1 MIYTYTEEFFLSKKN
16 EIDISKIDENLN
28 NVFKEIYNNYPCFSE
43 VKNNQSNYKKNYR
56 HKKDNYYGRY
66 RSNLNDEIIRKKK
79 RTDVQI
85 ILGYFNKLTNKTY
98 DDLSNKIINDIDE
111 DNYIKI
117 IDKLFEIS
125 YKQTSYYELYINL
138 YKKILNEVK
147 DDNIVKKIND
157 YLLSKINNIINDN
170 NNELNLIKNHTDK
183 IKLEYDDFCD
193 INKNAKNLKGQ
204 IFIISNLIKHKIID
218 LEKDTLIDNLF
229 KYENYD
235 NEIFLELLQILNNII
250 GLDDN
255 KINVLQ
261 NYVDISDFK
270 GKMMLKFK
278 LKDIIENK
286 LIRIF

>member
-1 MIYTYTEEFFLSKKN
+1 MIYTYTEEFFLNKKN

-28 NVFKEIYNNYPCFSE
+28 NIFKNIYSNYSCFNE
-43 VKNNQSNYKKNYR
+43 LKNKESNYKKNYR
-56 HKKDNYYGRY
+56 HKKDNYYGNH
-66 RSNLNDEIIRKKK
+66 RSNLNDEIIRKNK
-79 RTDVQI
+79 RTNIQI

-147 DDNIVKKIND
+147 DDNIVKKISD

-170 NNELNLIKNHTDK
+170 NNELNLIKTHTDK

-193 INKNAKNLKGQ
+193 INKNAKTLKGQ
-204 IFIISNLIKHKIID
+204 IYIISNLIKHN
-218 LEKDTLIDNLF
+218 LIYLKKEILINNLF
-229 KYENYD
+229 KYEDYD
-235 NEIFLELLQILNNII
+235 NEIFLELLQILNNILK
-250 GLDDN
+250 LDDD
-255 KINVLQ
+255 KILVLQ
-261 NYVDISDFK
+261 DYIDTSNFK

-278 LKDIIENK
+278 LKDIIDNK
-286 LIRIF
+286 PIKTF